1 MPRILNE
8 TYVELKGVN
17 KSFGDFKASKDIS
30 FDIQKGRLGGTA
42 GADFVVFGRIAGDSV
57 AIYASAQ

>member
-1 MPRILNE
+1 MANE

-30 FDIQKGRLGGTA
+30 FGI
-42 GADFVVFGRIAGDSV
+42 
-57 AIYASAQ
+57 